1 MITLR
6 RPSAYIVTVASVIF
20 SCVAING
27 NAESLGEHY
36 SPYVDAAA
44 HKRVLFGDT
53 HLHSSWSTDVGMG
66 GASVGPDKAYQA
78 ARGDAVTSHSG
89 LAFKLQT
96 PLDFVVV
103 ADHAENLGLA
113 DFIRRSDPV
122 LLANPQG
129 RKWHDMVKGGD
140 GYQAF
145 IEWLRADNTDLINEP
160 AMAQVAWQYVTNM
173 ADQYYQ
179 PGVFTTLH
187 GFEWTSHPG
196 GNNMHR
202 VVMFR
207 DGAERTQQV
216 LPYSQYDSI
225 NPEDLWAYLT
235 AYEQTTGGRVLAIPH
250 NANLS
255 NGTMFATE
263 TVDDRRPID
272 RSYAETRAYYEP
284 VVEVTQMKGTS
295 ESHPLLSPDDAFADF
310 EIMDAGNLSGKT
322 AKTEAMLPAE
332 YARYALQE
340 GLRQGQALGV
350 NPFKFGM
357 IGSTDAHTGLPSS
370 REENNFNKA
379 PTVEP
384 SAERLEAAL
393 IEAPHAELSLMVK
406 DLGASGLAG
415 VWATD
420 NTRESIWDAFARREV
435 FATTGSRLSVR
446 LFAGWDFTEADLL
459 SPDWVQLGQ
468 ERGVPMGA
476 DLIPLSNSSSTED
489 AGLGDRDD
497 IAPTLM
503 IMANRDARGA
513 NLDRIQVVKGW
524 VTSDGKLKERIY
536 DVAVSDGRTID
547 ADGRCDTPVGSTVD
561 LERARYSNTIG
572 APQLA
577 TVWRDPDF
585 DESLTAFYYV
595 RVIEIPQPRWPA
607 YDMAWFGNEA
617 PEGTEL
623 TVQDRAYTSPIWFTP
638 SDRP

>member
-20 SCVAING
+20 SCVAMIG
-27 NAESLGEHY
+27 NAESRGEHY

-160 AMAQVAWQYVTNM
+160 TMAQTAWQYVTNM

-379 PTVEP
+379 PSVEP

-420 NTRESIWDAFARREV
+420 NTREAIWDAFARREV

-476 DLIPLSNSSSTED
+476 DLTPLLNSTSTEG
-489 AGLGDRDD
+489 ANLGDRDD

-617 PEGTEL
+617 PEGTQL

>member
-20 SCVAING
+20 SCVAMIG
-27 NAESLGEHY
+27 NAESRGEQY

-160 AMAQVAWQYVTNM
+160 TMAQVAWQYVTNM

-379 PTVEP
+379 PSVEP

-420 NTRESIWDAFARREV
+420 NTREAIWDAFARREV

-468 ERGVPMGA
+468 DRGVPMGA
-476 DLIPLSNSSSTED
+476 DLTPRLNSTSTEG
-489 AGLGDRDD
+489 ANLGDRDD

-617 PEGTEL
+617 PEGTQL

>member
-20 SCVAING
+20 SCVAMIG
-27 NAESLGEHY
+27 NAESRGEHY

-89 LAFKLQT
+89 LAFKLQI

-160 AMAQVAWQYVTNM
+160 TMAQVAWQYVTNM

-379 PTVEP
+379 PSVEP

-420 NTRESIWDAFARREV
+420 NTREAIWDAFARREV

-476 DLIPLSNSSSTED
+476 DLTPRLNSTSTQG
-489 AGLGDRDD
+489 ANLGERDD

-617 PEGTEL
+617 PEGTQL

>member
-1 MITLR
+1 
-6 RPSAYIVTVASVIF
+6 
-20 SCVAING
+20 
-27 NAESLGEHY
+27 
-36 SPYVDAAA
+36 
-44 HKRVLFGDT
+44 
-53 HLHSSWSTDVGMG
+53 
-66 GASVGPDKAYQA
+66 
-78 ARGDAVTSHSG
+78 
-89 LAFKLQT
+89 
-96 PLDFVVV
+96 
-103 ADHAENLGLA
+103 
-113 DFIRRSDPV
+113 
-122 LLANPQG
+122 
-129 RKWHDMVKGGD
+129 
-140 GYQAF
+140 
-145 IEWLRADNTDLINEP
+145 
-160 AMAQVAWQYVTNM
+160 
-173 ADQYYQ
+173 
-179 PGVFTTLH
+179 
-187 GFEWTSHPG
+187 
-196 GNNMHR
+196 MHR

-379 PTVEP
+379 PSVEP

-420 NTRESIWDAFARREV
+420 NTREAIWDAFARREV

-468 ERGVPMGA
+468 DRGVPMGA
-476 DLIPLSNSSSTED
+476 DLTPRLNSTSTEG
-489 AGLGDRDD
+489 ANLGDRDD

-617 PEGTEL
+617 PEGTQL